1 MKNEYCIKY
10 KNPENNKFEL
20 LNKCITSGSKLSR
33 EGLINYTLS
42 NNTNSIFSVIKNK
55 KNLPKVDLN
64 VFDYYE
70 EYLKNESLEQSSNL
84 LYKLLIQNIKKQKIY
99 DKTVILLSGGSDSIL
114 VACIIVELYGKD
126 NVTAFTLDDGT
137 SFMVQE
143 VYRAKLAAKDLGI
156 HHKIIKEKAT
166 LEMYRDIILKQG
178 FSIDRSSFL
187 YEKVADQIFKYFSTD
202 KVDVFNGELNLLEFG
217 FSISSL
223 NDPTRYLRKL
233 VYKNKFISKFLMIFE
248 QFEYGSLKF
257 KYFNSSNN
265 KYLLTLN
272 DIIRFLF
279 EKKTELERI
288 TGLFNGKSKFPGYHG
303 IDNINNYNFKEI
315 FLNFFKSYK
324 FNYSDSIERFLFI
337 STPALYSGTTN
348 IETITN
354 IIDRKNMNMI
364 HPFSSNEL
372 FALTLL
378 TKYQNDKLLQKFLI
392 SKKYSINKKTT
403 NFVKNHRNF
412 NYYFSEIFESKSF
425 LEFFRNKDYF
435 EKLLNEKWLDEFN
448 IRQINHLR
456 KYGITNQ
463 RQFRLFVAAENLNN
477 LRFED

>member
-10 KNPENNKFEL
+10 KNPENNEFEL

-55 KNLPKVDLN
+55 KNLPIVDLN

-137 SFMVQE
+137 SFMAQE

-156 HHKIIKEKAT
+156 RHKIIKEKAT

-202 KVDVFNGELNLLEFG
+202 KVDVFNGELNLL
-217 FSISSL
+217 
-223 NDPTRYLRKL
+223 
-233 VYKNKFISKFLMIFE
+233 
-248 QFEYGSLKF
+248 
-257 KYFNSSNN
+257 
-265 KYLLTLN
+265 
-272 DIIRFLF
+272 
-279 EKKTELERI
+279 
-288 TGLFNGKSKFPGYHG
+288 
-303 IDNINNYNFKEI
+303 
-315 FLNFFKSYK
+315 
-324 FNYSDSIERFLFI
+324 
-337 STPALYSGTTN
+337 
-348 IETITN
+348 
-354 IIDRKNMNMI
+354 
-364 HPFSSNEL
+364 
-372 FALTLL
+372 
-378 TKYQNDKLLQKFLI
+378 
-392 SKKYSINKKTT
+392 
-403 NFVKNHRNF
+403 
-412 NYYFSEIFESKSF
+412 
-425 LEFFRNKDYF
+425 
-435 EKLLNEKWLDEFN
+435 
-448 IRQINHLR
+448 
-456 KYGITNQ
+456 
-463 RQFRLFVAAENLNN
+463 
-477 LRFED
+477 

>member
-10 KNPENNKFEL
+10 KNSKNNEFEI
-20 LNKCITSGSKLSR
+20 LNKCIVSGSKLSR

-42 NNTNSIFSVIKNK
+42 NNTNSIFSVIKNEK
-55 KNLPKVDLN
+55 KLPAVDLN
-64 VFDYYE
+64 VFDFYE
-70 EYLKNESLEQSSNL
+70 EYLKNESLEKSSNL
-84 LYKLLIQNIKKQKIY
+84 LYRLLIQNINKKKNY
-99 DKTVILLSGGSDSIL
+99 DKTVVLLSGGTDSIL

-126 NVTAFTLDDGT
+126 NVTAFTIDDGT
-137 SFMVQE
+137 PFMFQE
-143 VYRAKLAAKDLGI
+143 VYRAKLAAKNLGI
-156 HHKIIKEKAT
+156 KHEIIKEKGT
-166 LEMYRDIILKQG
+166 LKVYRDIIFKQG

-187 YEKVADQIFKYFSTD
+187 YEIAADQALKFFSTD
-202 KVDVFNGELNLLEFG
+202 KIDVFNGELNLLEFG

-223 NDPTRYLRKL
+223 NDPTRYIRKL
-233 VYKNKFISKFLMIFE
+233 IYKNKYISKFLKIFE
-248 QFEYGSLKF
+248 MLKYGSLKF
-257 KYFNSSNN
+257 KHLNSYNN
-265 KYLLTLN
+265 KYLLTFN

-279 EKKTELERI
+279 EKKTYLERI
-288 TGLFNGKSKFPGYHG
+288 TGLYNGKSKFPGYHG
-303 IDNINNYNFKEI
+303 IDYINNYNFKEI
-315 FLNFFKSYK
+315 FLNFFKSFK
-324 FNYSDSIERFLFI
+324 FNDSDSIEKFLFI
-337 STPALYSGTTN
+337 SAPALYSGTTN

-354 IIDRKNMNMI
+354 IIDRKNMNMV

-392 SKKYSINKKTT
+392 SKKYSINKKAI

-412 NYYFSEIFESKSF
+412 NYYFSEIFQNKSF
-425 LEFFRNKDYF
+425 LEFFRNKNYF

-448 IRQINHLR
+448 IKQINHMR